1 MNIAYVRVSTKKQAL
16 TGESMPHQIER
27 LNNYAKFKGIKI
39 DEMLV
44 DEGIS
49 SYSERHTIEKIRDL
63 AKNRQLD
70 NLLVYSFSRLG
81 RRFSHT
87 IELVEYLQEN
97 KCVLHSIKEN
107 LDLSTA
113 MGKAMFRAMINFYQ
127 LETDMLR
134 ERVKEVLYYKQSKNE
149 RTGGIPFGF
158 HTRKQINAKGKIV
171 EILVKNKTEQETLK
185 MIKDLRFVEKLSYR
199 KIINRLHERKR
210 KNNRGIV
217 NWNLRSVERYAKS
230 VTRESVV

>member
-1 MNIAYVRVSTKKQAL
+1 MNIGYARVSTKKQVMN
-16 TGESMPHQIER
+16 GESLSNQIDKI
-27 LNNYAKFKGIKI
+27 NSYSKFKGIKI
-39 DEMLV
+39 DEMIV

-49 SYSERHTIEKIRDL
+49 AFSERKTIDRIKEF
-63 AKNRQLD
+63 AKNKQLD

-81 RRFSHT
+81 RRFSQT
-87 IELVEYLQEN
+87 IDLVEMLQKN
-97 KCVLHSIKEN
+97 KCSIHSIKEN

-113 MGKAMFRAMINFYQ
+113 MGNAMFRAMINFYQ

-158 HTRKQINAKGKIV
+158 HTRKTINDKGKIV
-171 EILVKNKTEQETLK
+171 EILIKNKTEQATLK
-185 MIKDLRFVEKLSYR
+185 LIKNLRFQEKLSYR
-199 KIINRLHERKR
+199 KIINRLHEEKR
-210 KNNRGIV
+210 KNKRGIV

-230 VTRESVV
+230 ITREVI